1 MGKDMWVAFHLPADS
16 QEHTTSQNMVQN
28 LRPAT
33 QRFWTLGSETIHSK
47 WSQWHCRPKPKSISW
62 FFSAPKILILLPKK
76 KNHLSWRSS
85 PKPFVFHGDHP
96 NHPFCPSAWE
106 ASRKIPGILSSG
118 SRFSTCSAGEMDP
131 NVNGLVF
138 LGKSSPGTM
147 DFPMKHGGGPEVSLC
162 FTRMV
167 GKKNP
172 SDDLISPN
180 IKHAP
185 NNRGKK

>member
-1 MGKDMWVAFHLPADS
+1 MWVAFHLPADS

-62 FFSAPKILILLPKK
+62 FLDSSPKK
-76 KNHLSWRSS
+76 KESSLFIIPKALCFPWRSS
-85 PKPFVFHGDHP
+85 EKSSLLQRLRGQQEDSGDPFLWKQVLHLQRRRNG
-96 NHPFCPSAWE
+96 
-106 ASRKIPGILSSG
+106 SS
-118 SRFSTCSAGEMDP
+118 P
-131 NVNGLVF
+131 VNGLVF

-167 GKKNP
+167 GKKIRVM
-172 SDDLISPN
+172 ISFPQYQTCP
-180 IKHAP
+180 KQP
-185 NNRGKK
+185 W

>member
-1 MGKDMWVAFHLPADS
+1 MWVAFHLPADS

-62 FFSAPKILILLPKK
+62 FLDSSPKK

-85 PKPFVFHGDHP
+85 QSSVLQRLRGQQEDSGDPFLWKQVLHLQRHKKWIQPCQWLG
-96 NHPFCPSAWE
+96 
-106 ASRKIPGILSSG
+106 
-118 SRFSTCSAGEMDP
+118 
-131 NVNGLVF
+131 F
-138 LGKSSPGTM
+138 LGKIFTGN
-147 DFPMKHGGGPEVSLC
+147 HGFSHETWGGPEVSLC

-167 GKKNP
+167 GKKIRVM
-172 SDDLISPN
+172 ISFPQYQTCP
-180 IKHAP
+180 KQP
-185 NNRGKK
+185 W